1 MPRRTPAE
9 TFRSTVAR
17 LWRATLAQMV
27 CSVKLGEHPRA
38 NTQVPLCNSTQVWRQ
53 LTRLETARTQ
63 ALNDLLLAFCDEFP
77 ANLDDSGWA
86 CDVESGPSPKKRD
99 ALRVPA
105 RAAREAHE
113 VGAARENSSRGIASV
128 PRRRGP
134 TREDAPRQ

>member
-1 MPRRTPAE
+1 MPRSSATVVTWRNATANTRR

-53 LTRLETARTQ
+53 LTRLETARTR
-63 ALNDLLLAFCDEFP
+63 ALDDLLLAFCDESP

-86 CDVESGPSPKKRD
+86 CDVESRPERILG
-99 ALRVPA
+99 
-105 RAAREAHE
+105 E
-113 VGAARENSSRGIASV
+113 VVLSVASGLWCRGDSAPRPRLSSRPDS
-128 PRRRGP
+128 
-134 TREDAPRQ
+134 